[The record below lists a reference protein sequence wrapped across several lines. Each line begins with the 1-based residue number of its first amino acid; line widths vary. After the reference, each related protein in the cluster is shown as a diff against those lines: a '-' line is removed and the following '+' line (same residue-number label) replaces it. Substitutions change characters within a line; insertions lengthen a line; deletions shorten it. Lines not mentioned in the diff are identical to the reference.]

1 MEEKIIKK
9 KQLSIKNITTVAIG
23 AVLLFLLIV
32 FVVKNGSKG
41 ADTDKGEEVQSAGIT
56 LNDNSDI
63 VIDTSKITDK
73 ASFFETEAGGLT
85 VGLFA
90 VKASDGTIRTAFN
103 TCQVCNGSPY
113 AYFEQK
119 GDNFQC
125 QNCKNVFPTDKIAQ
139 ERGGCNPVPILE
151 EQRTESNGEIII
163 SSALVEENSIRFQN
177 WKQY

>member
-1 MEEKIIKK
+1 MEEKFIKK
-9 KQLSIKNITTVAIG
+9 KQISIKNITIFATGV
-23 AVLLFLLIV
+23 VLLLLLIV
-32 FVVKNGSKG
+32 FVVKNGFSG
-41 ADTDKGEEVQSAGIT
+41 ADAVKEEEVQSVGIT
-56 LNDNSDI
+56 VNDNSDI

-73 ASFFETEAGGLT
+73 ASFFETESGGLT
-85 VGLFA
+85 VGLFV

-113 AYFEQK
+113 AYFKQT

-125 QNCKNVFPTDKIAQ
+125 QNCKNMFPTDRISE
-139 ERGGCNPVPILE
+139 ERGGCNPVPILN

-163 SSALVEENSIRFQN
+163 SSALLEENSIRFQN